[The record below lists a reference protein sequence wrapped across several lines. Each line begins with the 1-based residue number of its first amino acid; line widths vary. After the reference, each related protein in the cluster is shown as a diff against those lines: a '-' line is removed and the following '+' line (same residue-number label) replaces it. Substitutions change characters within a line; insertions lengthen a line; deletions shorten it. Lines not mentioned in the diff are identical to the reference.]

1 MAYGGEVSR
10 QPIGHPWLLSLAG
23 AVVAALLATF
33 VLPWEA
39 EDFATSFGYNTGS
52 LLLPFAA
59 AGVLLRGRAWP
70 QWAALAGVVAVFLV
84 VLFLVSAVRGASD
97 DVRRRAAGDLEATP
111 EPTAE
116 ASSGAG
122 VPVHAP
128 RSIGEWRK
136 QTDRESRRI
145 VAQTRDRLTAAPERS
160 VAGVP
165 ALGIYGSERGVV
177 FLVAYEPGPDLRT
190 ELEADPEQGAVNFLA
205 GSTRVDA
212 PEPVDAG
219 PLGGGVACTDEADV
233 PGGGLVCAWAA
244 SDVSGQLTLQVPGL
258 TVDDAAPLVQQFR
271 EAVLRE
277 RA

>member
-1 MAYGGEVSR
+1 MTYGGEVSR
-10 QPIGHPWLLSLAG
+10 QPIGHPWVLSLSG
-23 AVVAALLATF
+23 AVLAALLATF
-33 VLPWEA
+33 VLPREA

-59 AGVLLRGRAWP
+59 SGLVLRGRAWP

-84 VLFLVSAVRGASD
+84 VLFLASAARGASD
-97 DVRRRAAGDLEATP
+97 DVRRRAAGDLDASA

-116 ASSGAG
+116 ASSG
-122 VPVHAP
+122 VPVKAP
-128 RSIGEWRK
+128 GSIGGWRK

-145 VAQTRDRLTAAPERS
+145 VAQTRDRLTAAPESS

-205 GSTRVDA
+205 GSTRVDS
-212 PEPVDAG
+212 PEPVDPG

-233 PGGGLVCAWAA
+233 PGGGLVCAWVA
-244 SDVSGQLTLQVPGL
+244 SDVSGQLTLLVPGL
-258 TVDDAAPLVQQFR
+258 TVDDAAPLVQEFR
-271 EAVLRE
+271 EGVLHE
-277 RA
+277 RG